1 MSKIKDLKLNPD
13 NNLNIIS
20 ILELFSPDAKSKYT
34 DTLLRLMK
42 STPNIKGH
50 IKEVKTHISTT
61 FDFISVESLDNFSD
75 IQLLLV
81 HRFLDTF
88 FNEQDLKTFRKFCE
102 YNERG
107 LITQNDL
114 TKYKSFEEIVS
125 SVSIAEMRV
134 DMKEMETQ
142 IIKIHEDDE
151 WLLLRPLTYASS
163 KKYGSN
169 TKWCTTQETNPEYFT
184 KYTSKGVLIYCINKV
199 NGYKVASFYSLDK
212 NDPEFSYW
220 NQKDSRIDSTD
231 SELTLELIGFIRDYV
246 KDPKVKTNRY
256 MLGDDMR
263 AKEDV
268 LLKSKTYK
276 SGSVPMDVEESTWQ
290 SERQLSTRIGE
301 AIRREN
307 YEEDVTTQEEPEAI
321 MEMSE
326 MTELCETE
334 PEPQSIIERMRLVT
348 NPTEEMPVIN
358 IPRRGTQRR

>member
-42 STPNIKGH
+42 STPNIKDH
-50 IKEVKTHISTT
+50 IKEIKQYITSN
-61 FDFISVESLDNFSD
+61 FNFISGDSLSQFSD
-75 IQLLLV
+75 IQLLLIY
-81 HRFLDTF
+81 RFLDSF
-88 FNEQDLKTFRKFCE
+88 FNVQDLQTYRKFCE

-114 TKYKSFEEIVS
+114 TKYKSFEEIMS
-125 SVSIAEMRV
+125 SVSLAEMKV
-134 DMKEMETQ
+134 DMKEMESQ

-184 KYTSKGVLIYCINKV
+184 KYTAKGVLIYCINKV

-256 MLGDDMR
+256 MLSDDMR
-263 AKEDV
+263 TKEDV
-268 LLKSKTYK
+268 LLKQR
-276 SGSVPMDVEESTWQ
+276 VPDPLEPIELPD
-290 SERQLSTRIGE
+290 RLRTRIGD

-307 YEEDVTTQEEPEAI
+307 YEDNSMDPQDMDV
-321 MEMSE
+321 SE
-326 MTELCETE
+326 MTELCEPETE
-334 PEPQSIIERMRLVT
+334 VGTMPESIIDRMTLVT
-348 NPTEEMPVIN
+348 NPTEEMAVIN
-358 IPRRGTQRR
+358 MPRRGAQRR

>member
-42 STPNIKGH
+42 STPNIKDH
-50 IKEVKTHISTT
+50 IKEIKQHITSN
-61 FDFISVESLDNFSD
+61 FNFISADLLSEFSD

-81 HRFLDTF
+81 YRFLDSF
-88 FNEQDLKTFRKFCE
+88 FNVQDLQTYRKFCE

-114 TKYKSFEEIVS
+114 TKYKSFEEIMS

-134 DMKEMETQ
+134 DVKEMETQ

-151 WLLLRPLTYASS
+151 WLLLRPLTYLAS

-169 TKWCTTQETNPEYFT
+169 TKWCTTQETNSEYFT
-184 KYTSKGVLIYCINKV
+184 KYTTKGVLIYCINKV

-220 NQKDSRIDSTD
+220 NQKDTRIDSTD

-256 MLGDDMR
+256 MLSDDMR
-263 AKEDV
+263 TKEDV
-268 LLKSKTYK
+268 LLKSRT
-276 SGSVPMDVEESTWQ
+276 SVALEPIEFND
-290 SERQLSTRIGE
+290 RPLRTRIGD

-307 YEEDVTTQEEPEAI
+307 YEENMVQEPQDMDV
-321 MEMSE
+321 SE
-326 MTELCETE
+326 MTEICETE
-334 PEPQSIIERMRLVT
+334 TVESIIDRMRLVN
-348 NPTEEMPVIN
+348 NPIVEPPT
-358 IPRRGTQRR
+358 PRRGTQRR

>member
-20 ILELFSPDAKSKYT
+20 LLELFSPDAKSKYT

-42 STPNIKGH
+42 STPNIKEH
-50 IKEVKTHISTT
+50 IKEVKTHINKT
-61 FDFISVESLDNFSD
+61 FDFISVESLSNFSD
-75 IQLLLV
+75 IQLLLI

-107 LITQNDL
+107 LVAQNDL
-114 TKYKSFEEIVS
+114 TKYKSFEQIIS

-134 DMKEMETQ
+134 DVKEMENQ
-142 IIKIHEDDE
+142 IIKIREDDE
-151 WLLLRPLTYASS
+151 WLLLRPLTYVAS

-169 TKWCTTQETNPEYFT
+169 TKWCTTQETNSEYFT
-184 KYTSKGVLIYCINKV
+184 KYTTKGVLIYCINKV

-212 NDPEFSYW
+212 SDPEFSYW
-220 NQKDSRIDSTD
+220 NQKDTRIDSTD

-256 MLGDDMR
+256 MLSDDMR
-263 AKEDV
+263 TKEDV
-268 LLKSKTYK
+268 LLKSRT
-276 SGSVPMDVEESTWQ
+276 SVALEPIEFND
-290 SERQLSTRIGE
+290 RPLRTRIGD

-307 YEEDVTTQEEPEAI
+307 YEENMVQEPQDMDV
-321 MEMSE
+321 SE
-326 MTELCETE
+326 MTEICETE
-334 PEPQSIIERMRLVT
+334 TVESIIDRMRLVN
-348 NPTEEMPVIN
+348 NPIVEPPT
-358 IPRRGTQRR
+358 PRRGTQRR

>member
-20 ILELFSPDAKSKYT
+20 VLELFSPEGKSKYT

-42 STPNIKGH
+42 STPNIKEH
-50 IKEVKTHISTT
+50 VKEIRQYITSN
-61 FDFISVESLDNFSD
+61 FNFISEESLSQFSD

-81 HRFLDTF
+81 YRFIDSF
-88 FNEQDLKTFRKFCE
+88 FNVSDLQSYRKFCE

-107 LITQNDL
+107 LVSQNDL
-114 TKYKSFEEIVS
+114 TKYKSFDEIMS
-125 SVSIAEMRV
+125 SVSLAEMKV
-134 DMKEMETQ
+134 DMKEMESQ
-142 IIKIHEDDE
+142 IIKIYENDE
-151 WLLLRPLTYASS
+151 WLLIRPLTYVSS

-199 NGYKVASFYSLDK
+199 TGYKVASFYSLDK

-231 SELTLELIGFIRDYV
+231 SELTLELIGLIRDYV

-256 MLGDDMR
+256 MLDDDMR
-263 AKEDV
+263 TKEDI
-268 LLKSKTYK
+268 LLKSKTFR
-276 SGSVPMDVEESTWQ
+276 SGSILVEPDEPTQ
-290 SERQLSTRIGE
+290 IERPLSARITD

-307 YEEDVTTQEEPEAI
+307 YDSEVESESEEPQVE
-321 MEMSE
+321 MEVSE
-326 MTELCETE
+326 MTPIPET
-334 PEPQSIIERMRLVT
+334 IIDRMMLV
-348 NPTEEMPVIN
+348 NNNSEVEESRIL
-358 IPRRGTQRR
+358 RRGTQRR

>member
-1 MSKIKDLKLNPD
+1 
-13 NNLNIIS
+13 
-20 ILELFSPDAKSKYT
+20 
-34 DTLLRLMK
+34 
-42 STPNIKGH
+42 
-50 IKEVKTHISTT
+50 
-61 FDFISVESLDNFSD
+61 
-75 IQLLLV
+75 
-81 HRFLDTF
+81 
-88 FNEQDLKTFRKFCE
+88 
-102 YNERG
+102 
-107 LITQNDL
+107 
-114 TKYKSFEEIVS
+114 
-125 SVSIAEMRV
+125 MRV

-184 KYTSKGVLIYCINKV
+184 KYSSKGVLIYCINKV

-220 NQKDSRIDSTD
+220 NQKDTRIDSTD

-263 AKEDV
+263 SKEDV
-268 LLKSKTYK
+268 LLKSKTFR
-276 SGSVPMDVEESTWQ
+276 SGSVPMEVEEDRM
-290 SERQLSTRIGE
+290 ERPLSTRIGE

-307 YEEDVTTQEEPEAI
+307 EEDVTTQEEPESI

-326 MTELCETE
+326 MSEISE
-334 PEPQSIIERMRLVT
+334 SVIDRMRLVSEVQE
-348 NPTEEMPVIN
+348 TEEPVQEY
-358 IPRRGTQRR
+358 RRGAGRR

>member
-20 ILELFSPDAKSKYT
+20 ILELFSPDGKSKYT

-42 STPNIKGH
+42 GTPNIKDH
-50 IKEVKTHISTT
+50 IKEIKQYITSN
-61 FDFISVESLDNFSD
+61 FNFISADSLSQFSD

-81 HRFLDTF
+81 YRFLDSF
-88 FNEQDLKTFRKFCE
+88 FNVQDLQTYRKFCE

-114 TKYKSFEEIVS
+114 TKYKSFEEIMS
-125 SVSIAEMRV
+125 SVSLAEMKV
-134 DMKEMETQ
+134 DMKEMESQ

-184 KYTSKGVLIYCINKV
+184 KYTAKGVLIYCINKV

-246 KDPKVKTNRY
+246 KNPKVKTNRY
-256 MLGDDMR
+256 MLSDDMR
-263 AKEDV
+263 TKEDV
-268 LLKSKTYK
+268 LLKQR
-276 SGSVPMDVEESTWQ
+276 VPVALESI
-290 SERQLSTRIGE
+290 ELPDRLRTRIGD

-307 YEEDVTTQEEPEAI
+307 YEDDSMDPQEDMDV
-321 MEMSE
+321 SE
-326 MTELCETE
+326 MTELCEPETE
-334 PEPQSIIERMRLVT
+334 VGTMPESIIDRMTLVT
-348 NPTEEMPVIN
+348 NPTEEIAVIN
-358 IPRRGTQRR
+358 MPRRGTQRR

>member
-20 ILELFSPDAKSKYT
+20 LLELFSPDAKSKYT

-42 STPNIKGH
+42 STPNIKEH
-50 IKEVKTHISTT
+50 IKEVKTHINTT
-61 FDFISVESLDNFSD
+61 FDFISVESLNNFSD
-75 IQLLLV
+75 IQLLLI

-107 LITQNDL
+107 LVAQNDL
-114 TKYKSFEEIVS
+114 TKYKSFEQIIS

-134 DMKEMETQ
+134 DVKEMENQ
-142 IIKIHEDDE
+142 IIKIREDNE
-151 WLLLRPLTYASS
+151 WLLLRPLTYVAS

-169 TKWCTTQETNPEYFT
+169 TKWCTTQETNSEYFT
-184 KYTSKGVLIYCINKV
+184 KYTTKGVLIYCINKV

-220 NQKDSRIDSTD
+220 NQKDTRIDSTD

-256 MLGDDMR
+256 MLSDDMR
-263 AKEDV
+263 TKEDV
-268 LLKSKTYK
+268 LLKSRT
-276 SGSVPMDVEESTWQ
+276 SVALEPIEFND
-290 SERQLSTRIGE
+290 RPLRTRIGD

-307 YEEDVTTQEEPEAI
+307 YEENMVQEPQDMDV
-321 MEMSE
+321 SE
-326 MTELCETE
+326 MTEICETE
-334 PEPQSIIERMRLVT
+334 TVESIIDRMRPVN
-348 NPTEEMPVIN
+348 NPIVEPPT
-358 IPRRGTQRR
+358 PRRGTQRR

>member
-42 STPNIKGH
+42 STPNIKDH
-50 IKEVKTHISTT
+50 IKEIKQHITSN
-61 FDFISVESLDNFSD
+61 FNFISADLLSEFSD

-81 HRFLDTF
+81 YRFLDSF
-88 FNEQDLKTFRKFCE
+88 FNVQDLQTYRKFCE

-134 DMKEMETQ
+134 DVKEMENQ
-142 IIKIHEDDE
+142 IIKIREDDE
-151 WLLLRPLTYASS
+151 WLLLRPLTYLAS

-169 TKWCTTQETNPEYFT
+169 TKWCTTQETNSEYFT
-184 KYTSKGVLIYCINKV
+184 KYTTKGVLIYCINKV

-220 NQKDSRIDSTD
+220 NQKDTRIDSTD

-256 MLGDDMR
+256 MLSDDMR
-263 AKEDV
+263 TKEDV
-268 LLKSKTYK
+268 LLKSRT
-276 SGSVPMDVEESTWQ
+276 SVALEPIETPD
-290 SERQLSTRIGE
+290 RPLRTRIGE

-307 YEEDVTTQEEPEAI
+307 YEENTVQEPQDMDV
-321 MEMSE
+321 SE
-326 MTELCETE
+326 MTEICETE
-334 PEPQSIIERMRLVT
+334 TVESIIDRMRLVN
-348 NPTEEMPVIN
+348 NPIVEPPT
-358 IPRRGTQRR
+358 PRRGTQRR

>member
-88 FNEQDLKTFRKFCE
+88 FNEEDLKTFRKFCE

-107 LITQNDL
+107 LVAQNDL

-184 KYTSKGVLIYCINKV
+184 KYSSKGVLIYCINKV

-268 LLKSKTYK
+268 LLKTKTYK

-290 SERQLSTRIGE
+290 SERQLSTRIDE

-307 YEEDVTTQEEPEAI
+307 EGDVTTQEEPEAI

-334 PEPQSIIERMRLVT
+334 PEPQSIIDRMTLVT
-348 NPTEEMPVIN
+348 NPTEEIAVIN

>member
-20 ILELFSPDAKSKYT
+20 ILELFSPDGKSKYT

-42 STPNIKGH
+42 STPNIKDH
-50 IKEVKTHISTT
+50 IKEIKQYITSN
-61 FDFISVESLDNFSD
+61 FNFISGDSLSQFSD

-81 HRFLDTF
+81 YRFLDSF
-88 FNEQDLKTFRKFCE
+88 FNVQDLQTYRKFCE

-107 LITQNDL
+107 LIIQNDL
-114 TKYKSFEEIVS
+114 TKYKSFEEIMS
-125 SVSIAEMRV
+125 SVSLAEMKV
-134 DMKEMETQ
+134 DMKEMESQ

-184 KYTSKGVLIYCINKV
+184 KYTAKGVLIYCINKV

-246 KDPKVKTNRY
+246 KDSKVKTNRY
-256 MLGDDMR
+256 MLSDDMR
-263 AKEDV
+263 TKEDV
-268 LLKSKTYK
+268 LLKQR
-276 SGSVPMDVEESTWQ
+276 VPDPLEPIEIPD
-290 SERQLSTRIGE
+290 RLRNRIGD

-307 YEEDVTTQEEPEAI
+307 YEDDSMDPQEDMDV
-321 MEMSE
+321 SE
-326 MTELCETE
+326 MTELCESETE
-334 PEPQSIIERMRLVT
+334 IGTMPESIIDRMTLVT
-348 NPTEEMPVIN
+348 NPTEEIAVIN
-358 IPRRGTQRR
+358 MPRRGTQRR

>member
-42 STPNIKGH
+42 STPNIKDH
-50 IKEVKTHISTT
+50 IKEIKQYITSN
-61 FDFISVESLDNFSD
+61 FNFISGDSLSQFSD

-81 HRFLDTF
+81 HRFLDSF
-88 FNEQDLKTFRKFCE
+88 FNVQDLQTYRKFCE

-114 TKYKSFEEIVS
+114 TKYKSFEEIMS

-134 DMKEMETQ
+134 DVKEMETQ

-151 WLLLRPLTYASS
+151 WLLLRPLTYLAS

-169 TKWCTTQETNPEYFT
+169 TKWCTTQETNSEYFT
-184 KYTSKGVLIYCINKV
+184 KYTTKGVLIYCINKV

-220 NQKDSRIDSTD
+220 NQKDTRIDSTD

-256 MLGDDMR
+256 MLSDDMR
-263 AKEDV
+263 TKEDV
-268 LLKSKTYK
+268 LLKSRT
-276 SGSVPMDVEESTWQ
+276 SGALEPIEMPD
-290 SERQLSTRIGE
+290 RPLRTRIGE

-307 YEEDVTTQEEPEAI
+307 YEENDMDQQD
-321 MEMSE
+321 MEVSE
-326 MTELCETE
+326 MTELCEPETE
-334 PEPQSIIERMRLVT
+334 IGTMPDSIIDRMTLVT
-348 NPTEEMPVIN
+348 NPTQEIAVIN
-358 IPRRGTQRR
+358 MPRRGTQRR

>member
-20 ILELFSPDAKSKYT
+20 LLELFSPDAKSKYT

-42 STPNIKGH
+42 STPNIKEH
-50 IKEVKTHISTT
+50 IKEVKTYINTT
-61 FDFISVESLDNFSD
+61 FDFISVESLNNFSD
-75 IQLLLV
+75 IQLLLI

-107 LITQNDL
+107 LVAQNDL
-114 TKYKSFEEIVS
+114 TKYKSFEQIIS
-125 SVSIAEMRV
+125 SVNIAEMRV
-134 DMKEMETQ
+134 DVKEMENQ
-142 IIKIHEDDE
+142 IIKIREDDE
-151 WLLLRPLTYASS
+151 WLLLRPLTYVAS

-169 TKWCTTQETNPEYFT
+169 TKWCTTQETNSEYFT
-184 KYTSKGVLIYCINKV
+184 KYTAKGVLIYCINKV

-220 NQKDSRIDSTD
+220 NQKDTRIDSTD

-256 MLGDDMR
+256 MLSDDMR
-263 AKEDV
+263 TKEDV
-268 LLKSKTYK
+268 LLKSRTFAL
-276 SGSVPMDVEESTWQ
+276 ESDAP
-290 SERQLSTRIGE
+290 ERPLSIRIGD

-307 YEEDVTTQEEPEAI
+307 YEENMVQEPQD
-321 MEMSE
+321 MVVSE
-326 MTELCETE
+326 MTEICETE
-334 PEPQSIIERMRLVT
+334 TVESIIDRMRLV
-348 NPTEEMPVIN
+348 NNSIVEPPT
-358 IPRRGTQRR
+358 PRLGTQIR

>member
-20 ILELFSPDAKSKYT
+20 LLELFSPDAKSKYT

-42 STPNIKGH
+42 STPNIKEH
-50 IKEVKTHISTT
+50 IKEVKTHINKT
-61 FDFISVESLDNFSD
+61 FDFISVESLSNFSD
-75 IQLLLV
+75 IQLLLI

-107 LITQNDL
+107 LVAQNDL
-114 TKYKSFEEIVS
+114 TKYKSFEQIIS

-134 DMKEMETQ
+134 DVKEMENQ

-151 WLLLRPLTYASS
+151 WLLLRPLTYVAS

-290 SERQLSTRIGE
+290 SERQLSTRIDE

-307 YEEDVTTQEEPEAI
+307 YEEDVTEEPQQDM
-321 MEMSE
+321 MEVSE

-334 PEPQSIIERMRLVT
+334 PEPQTIIDRMTLVT
-348 NPTEEMPVIN
+348 NPIEEIAVIN

>member
-50 IKEVKTHISTT
+50 IKEVKTHINTT

-88 FNEQDLKTFRKFCE
+88 FNEEDLKTFRKFCE

-107 LITQNDL
+107 LVAQNDL

-151 WLLLRPLTYASS
+151 WLLLRPLTYVSS

-220 NQKDSRIDSTD
+220 NQKDTRIDSTD

-263 AKEDV
+263 SKEDV
-268 LLKSKTYK
+268 LLKSKTFR
-276 SGSVPMDVEESTWQ
+276 SGSYVTEPDVE
-290 SERQLSTRIGE
+290 SERIERPLSARIGD

-307 YEEDVTTQEEPEAI
+307 EEDVTTQEEPQE
-321 MEMSE
+321 MMETSEMSE
-326 MTELCETE
+326 ISE
-334 PEPQSIIERMRLVT
+334 SVIDRMRLVSEVQE
-348 NPTEEMPVIN
+348 TEEPVQEY
-358 IPRRGTQRR
+358 RRGAGRR

>member
-20 ILELFSPDAKSKYT
+20 ILELFSPDGKSKYT

-42 STPNIKGH
+42 STPNIKDH
-50 IKEVKTHISTT
+50 IKEIKQYITSN
-61 FDFISVESLDNFSD
+61 FNFISGDSLSEFSD

-81 HRFLDTF
+81 YRFLDSF
-88 FNEQDLKTFRKFCE
+88 FNVQDLQTYRKFCE

-107 LITQNDL
+107 LIIQNDL
-114 TKYKSFEEIVS
+114 TKYKSFEEIMS
-125 SVSIAEMRV
+125 SVSLAEMKV
-134 DMKEMETQ
+134 DMKEMESQ

-184 KYTSKGVLIYCINKV
+184 KYTAKGVLIYCINKV

-246 KDPKVKTNRY
+246 KDSKVKTNRY
-256 MLGDDMR
+256 MLSDNMR
-263 AKEDV
+263 TKEDV
-268 LLKSKTYK
+268 LLKQR
-276 SGSVPMDVEESTWQ
+276 VPDPLEPIEIPD
-290 SERQLSTRIGE
+290 RLRNRIGD

-307 YEEDVTTQEEPEAI
+307 YEDDSMDPQEDMDV
-321 MEMSE
+321 SE
-326 MTELCETE
+326 MTELCESETE
-334 PEPQSIIERMRLVT
+334 IGTMPESIIDRMTLVT
-348 NPTEEMPVIN
+348 NPTEEIAVIN
-358 IPRRGTQRR
+358 MPRRGTQRR

>member
-88 FNEQDLKTFRKFCE
+88 FNEEDLKTFRKFCE

-107 LITQNDL
+107 LVAQNDL

-151 WLLLRPLTYASS
+151 WLLLRPLTYVSS

-184 KYTSKGVLIYCINKV
+184 KYSSKGVLIYCINKV

-220 NQKDSRIDSTD
+220 NQKDTRIDSTD

-268 LLKSKTYK
+268 LLKSKTFR
-276 SGSVPMDVEESTWQ
+276 SGSIPMEVEEDRM
-290 SERQLSTRIGE
+290 ERPLSTRIGE

-307 YEEDVTTQEEPEAI
+307 EGDVTTQEEPEAI

-326 MTELCETE
+326 MTEICETE
-334 PEPQSIIERMRLVT
+334 STPQSIIDRMTLVN
-348 NPTEEMPVIN
+348 NPTEEIAEIN

>member
-1 MSKIKDLKLNPD
+1 
-13 NNLNIIS
+13 
-20 ILELFSPDAKSKYT
+20 
-34 DTLLRLMK
+34 MK

-88 FNEQDLKTFRKFCE
+88 FNEEDLKTFRKFCE

-107 LITQNDL
+107 LVAQNDL

-151 WLLLRPLTYASS
+151 WLLLRPLTYVSS

-184 KYTSKGVLIYCINKV
+184 KYSSKGVLIYCINKV

-220 NQKDSRIDSTD
+220 NQKDTRIDSTD

-263 AKEDV
+263 SKEDV
-268 LLKSKTYK
+268 LLKSKTFR
-276 SGSVPMDVEESTWQ
+276 SGSYVTEPEVE
-290 SERQLSTRIGE
+290 SERIERPLSARIGD

-307 YEEDVTTQEEPEAI
+307 EEDVTTQEEPQE
-321 MEMSE
+321 MMETSEMSE
-326 MTELCETE
+326 ISE
-334 PEPQSIIERMRLVT
+334 SVIDRMRLVSEVQE
-348 NPTEEMPVIN
+348 TEESVQEY
-358 IPRRGTQRR
+358 RRGAGRR

>member
-20 ILELFSPDAKSKYT
+20 LLELFSPDAKSKYT

-42 STPNIKGH
+42 STPNIKEH
-50 IKEVKTHISTT
+50 IKEVKTHINKT
-61 FDFISVESLDNFSD
+61 FDFISVESLSNFSD
-75 IQLLLV
+75 IQLLLI

-107 LITQNDL
+107 LVAQNDL
-114 TKYKSFEEIVS
+114 TKYKSFEQIIS

-134 DMKEMETQ
+134 DVKEMENQ
-142 IIKIHEDDE
+142 IIKIREDDE
-151 WLLLRPLTYASS
+151 WLLLRPLTYVAS

-169 TKWCTTQETNPEYFT
+169 TKWCTTQETNSEYFT
-184 KYTSKGVLIYCINKV
+184 KYTTKGVLIYCINKV

-212 NDPEFSYW
+212 IDPEFSYW
-220 NQKDSRIDSTD
+220 NQKDTRIDSTD

-256 MLGDDMR
+256 MLSDDMR
-263 AKEDV
+263 TKEDV
-268 LLKSKTYK
+268 LLKSRT
-276 SGSVPMDVEESTWQ
+276 SVALEPIEFND
-290 SERQLSTRIGE
+290 RPLRTRIGD

-307 YEEDVTTQEEPEAI
+307 YEENMVQEPQDMDV
-321 MEMSE
+321 SE
-326 MTELCETE
+326 MTEICETE
-334 PEPQSIIERMRLVT
+334 TVESIIDRMRLVN
-348 NPTEEMPVIN
+348 NPIVEPPT
-358 IPRRGTQRR
+358 PRRGTQRR

>member
-290 SERQLSTRIGE
+290 SERQLSTRIDE

-307 YEEDVTTQEEPEAI
+307 YEEDVIEEPQQDM
-321 MEMSE
+321 MEVSE

-334 PEPQSIIERMRLVT
+334 PEPQSIIDRMTLVT
-348 NPTEEMPVIN
+348 NPTEEIAVIN